1 MNTRLVEES
10 GMEFA
15 PVGGRLYRATRDASS
30 DPGIPAYLAM
40 DCERRETMVRKL
52 IALWQ
57 WVGVPLMC
65 GVLGL
70 AGCAGKPPL
79 ANLSQANLA
88 VQEAE
93 KSTASQYAPLELQIA
108 REQLDKAKR
117 ATNDK
122 KYDEARRLADQA
134 LVNAQLA
141 EAKAGAEK
149 SRQAAAELQESIQAL
164 RAEIQRP
171 STGR

>member
-1 MNTRLVEES
+1 
-10 GMEFA
+10 ME
-15 PVGGRLYRATRDASS
+15 G
-30 DPGIPAYLAM
+30 
-40 DCERRETMVRKL
+40 KL
-52 IALWQ
+52 TALRQ
-57 WVGVPLMC
+57 WIGVPLVC
-65 GVLGL
+65 GVLGI

-79 ANLSQANLA
+79 ANLSQADLA

-93 KSTASQYAPLELQIA
+93 KSTASQYAPLELQTA
-108 REQLDKAKR
+108 REQLDKSKR
-117 ATNDK
+117 AMDHK
-122 KYDEARRLADQA
+122 KYDEVRRLADQA

-149 SRQAAAELQESIQAL
+149 SRQAAAELQESIQTL